1 MNTCPIQ
8 IIDDK
13 NNPKNRWITFDK
25 HIHRSGKKH
34 GFLGTY
40 DNIVGY
46 CRDSVYAY
54 DMGLIRGLV
63 LGRCKS
69 YIYEN
74 DIIRNPTL
82 EELKEINA
90 ILKKSGYR
98 LNLKTYQLIKKF

>member
-13 NNPKNRWITFDK
+13 THPNHRWITFDK
-25 HIHRSGKKH
+25 HIHRNGKKY
-34 GFLGTY
+34 GLLGTY

-46 CRDSVYAY
+46 CRGSAY

-63 LGRCKS
+63 SGRSKS
-69 YIYEN
+69 NIYES

-98 LNLKTYQLIKKF
+98 LNLKTYQLVKKI

>member
-25 HIHRSGKKH
+25 HIHRSGKEY
-34 GFLGTY
+34 GVLGIY

-46 CRDSVYAY
+46 CRDSTY
-54 DMGLIRGLV
+54 DMALIKSLV
-63 LGRCKS
+63 LRRDRS

-82 EELKEINA
+82 EEFKEINA

-98 LNLKTYQLIKKF
+98 LNLKTYQLIKKL

>member
-13 NNPKNRWITFDK
+13 KNPKNRWITFDK
-25 HIHRSGKKH
+25 HIHRSGKKY
-34 GFLGTY
+34 GFLGIY
-40 DNIVGY
+40 DNIVEY
-46 CRDSVYAY
+46 CRDSTH

-63 LGRCKS
+63 SGISKS
-69 YIYEN
+69 NIYES

-90 ILKKSGYR
+90 ILRKSRYR

>member
-13 NNPKNRWITFDK
+13 THPKHRWITFDK
-25 HIHRSGKKH
+25 HIHRNGKKY

-46 CRDSVYAY
+46 CRDSVY
-54 DMGLIRGLV
+54 DMSLIRSLV
-63 LGRCKS
+63 LGKS
-69 YIYEN
+69 KSNIYES

-82 EELKEINA
+82 EEFKEINA
-90 ILKKSGYR
+90 ILKKGGYK